1 MIKSKSD
8 RTFKEV
14 EVSVVK
20 LDRNERKLYSQLLKQ
35 RVDDG
40 R

>member
-8 RTFKEV
+8 RTVKEV

>member
-1 MIKSKSD
+1 MNKSKSD

-14 EVSVVK
+14 EVAVVK

>member
-1 MIKSKSD
+1 MNKSKSD
-8 RTFKEV
+8 RTIKEV
-14 EVSVVK
+14 EVTVVK